1 DKQVILVK
9 HQNEGHLTPYFY
21 FALEEYLLNEVLQDG
36 ETYFFTWVIKGVV
49 IGKNQI
55 IENEVNLDYLKA
67 HKIKLFRRPTGGGTV
82 YADEENTMFSL
93 ITKRNE
99 AFSFKSHLSHIVLAM
114 DKLGVKLEFSGRN
127 DLLFDGKKMSGNAF
141 LQNKNGMLLHGTFLY
156 NCDLETMVR
165 AITPSDE
172 KLVSKGISSV
182 RSRVVNLKPFLN
194 GLTQNEVISHLEE
207 TLTNKTY
214 VLSEAEVAMLLKRAE
229 KYAAKEFIYRQQA
242 EYTKNVRGRIPGG
255 FFDFKILLKEG
266 YIKNLEITGDFFHLQ
281 PLAPLEAAFRGVL
294 YNKPELE
301 KVFQSLP
308 LKEYFLDVDKILF
321 KNLFMEGIIET

>member
-1 DKQVILVK
+1 MILVK

-21 FALEEYLLNEVLQDG
+21 FALEDYILNEVLQEG
-36 ETYFFTWVIKGVV
+36 ETYFFTWIIKGVV

-55 IENEVNLDYLKA
+55 IENEVNLDYLKE
-67 HKIKLFRRPTGGGTV
+67 HNIKLFRRPTGGGTV

-99 AFSFKSHLSHIVLAM
+99 AFSFKRHLSHIVSAM

-165 AITPSDE
+165 AITPTDE
-172 KLVSKGISSV
+172 KLVSKGITSV
-182 RSRVVNLKPFLN
+182 RSRVVNLKPYLN
-194 GLTQNEVISHLEE
+194 GLTQDEVISHLET
-207 TLTNKTY
+207 TLTNEEY
-214 VLSEAEVAMLLKRAE
+214 VLSKEETAMLLKRAE

-255 FFDFKILLKEG
+255 LFDFKILLKEG

-281 PLAPLEAAFRGVL
+281 PLEVLENTFRNVL
-294 YNKPELE
+294 YNKETLE
-301 KVFQSLP
+301 AIFKNLP
-308 LKEYFLDVDKILF
+308 LTEYFLDVDKTAF
-321 KNLFMEGIIET
+321 KNLLMEGIIET